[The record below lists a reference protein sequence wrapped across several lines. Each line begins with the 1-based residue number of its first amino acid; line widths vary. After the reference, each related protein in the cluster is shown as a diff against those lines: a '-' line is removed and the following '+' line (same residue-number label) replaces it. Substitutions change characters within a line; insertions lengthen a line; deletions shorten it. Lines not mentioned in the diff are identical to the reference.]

1 MEWTRRHIT
10 FVLGLLVL
18 GVAAV
23 VYLLTLTPTVPF
35 WDSGEFIAVSNIL
48 GVPHPPGTPF
58 YVMLGR
64 LATLVPIAT
73 IAQRVNGLSAVASAL
88 AVLLTYLTTLR
99 LIRLAQ
105 GRGPSGN
112 TIPVDAAGRPLP
124 LDPHGEWLAQ
134 FGAVIGALMLAF
146 SDNFWENAIEAEVY
160 SMMSMAQV
168 LVLWLGLKWWEDHER
183 RPTAGPLLLAV
194 YVMWLCVGL
203 HLGVGMMGFPLLVLV
218 ALVDWRVAL
227 VFAMP
232 FLSVLGVVKGLEK
245 MTGGVLLFSE
255 ATFLALWWMQRRL
268 NGWILFA
275 SIVLAIYPGAY
286 YAFGDKD
293 FGPWSAIITTI
304 GMLVP
309 LGLLAWK
316 SREGRIMA
324 LAFSLMVIGY
334 STHIYLPIRAA
345 QHPAINEGNPSS
357 WSNLRDLLERKQY
370 GSRPM
375 LQRGGQD
382 APPDIIRIQLDKE
395 FWRYWKRQWPIA
407 PSPRASGPMAQP
419 AEPRWWQ
426 YLLPLALGLL
436 GAAWQ
441 WRERISFWT
450 LQALFWFSTAGM
462 IIFLNFTSHEVRDRD
477 YFFTTAFHGYAIW
490 IGMGAAWLVAWVRES
505 FAEPRPRRL
514 AAGAAALLLALQPVL
529 LTKNLWFTHNRHG
542 NFVAHDYAYDM
553 LVPLAPNSYVFTNG
567 DNDTFPLWYMQEV
580 ENFRRDVRVVNLSL
594 LNTDWYILQLRDQ
607 EPKVPIRLDDATV
620 KVLGL
625 GAVQDTSG
633 HYVYTNEYMVHH
645 IIAQSRKPGG
655 WTKQPYFAV
664 TVPEH
669 MGLDAHFT
677 LEALVYRVNRDTL
690 QGPLDEAVTRHSL
703 YDVFKYRGLF
713 LPDGTWDPN
722 VYKDENAATLS
733 RNFAAAHLQ
742 LAYYYRRQGKL
753 DPAIAEMERVSRMFP
768 DFADVLIP
776 LGGFYMD
783 RGDTAKA
790 LALFEK
796 LALNS
801 PTNPEVR
808 YSYGL
813 TLVFKGRIEE
823 ALKEFDAAILLDPNY
838 NQAYYAAYY
847 CLNQTG
853 QRDRALSYI
862 QRWVERH
869 PSDTQA
875 QQLLE
880 SARGAPRKPAEQPL
894 PPPPQPNLP

>member
-64 LATLVPIAT
+64 LAALVPIAT

-105 GRGPSGN
+105 GRGPSGSSV
-112 TIPVDAAGRPLP
+112 PVDAAGRPLA
-124 LDPHGEWLAQ
+124 LDPHAEWLAQ
-134 FGAVIGALMLAF
+134 LGAVIGALMLAF
-146 SDNFWENAIEAEVY
+146 SDNFWENGIEAEVY
-160 SMMSMAQV
+160 SMMSMAQI

-183 RPTAGPLLLAV
+183 RPTVGPLLLAV

-232 FLSVLGVVKGLEK
+232 FISVLGVVKGLEK
-245 MTGGVLLFSE
+245 MTGGVLLFAE
-255 ATFLALWWMQRRL
+255 ATFFAYWLQRRIS
-268 NGWILFA
+268 GWIVFA

-293 FGPWSAIITTI
+293 FGPWSAIITAV

-309 LGLLAWK
+309 LGMLAWK
-316 SREGRIMA
+316 TREGRIMA

-334 STHIYLPIRAA
+334 STHLYLPIRAA
-345 QHPAINEGNPSS
+345 QHPAINEGNPSN
-357 WSNLRDLLERKQY
+357 WANLRDLLERKQY

-375 LQRGGQD
+375 LERGGQD
-382 APPDIIRIQLDKE
+382 APSDILRIQLDKE

-407 PSPRASGPMAQP
+407 PSARASGPMAQP

-441 WRERISFWT
+441 WRSRISFWT
-450 LQALFWFSTAGM
+450 MQALFWFSTAGM
-462 IIFLNFTSHEVRDRD
+462 IVFLNFTSHEVRDRD
-477 YFFTTAFHGYAIW
+477 YFFTTGYHAYAIW
-490 IGMGAAWLVAWVRES
+490 IGMGVAWLVAWVRES
-505 FAEPRPRRL
+505 FAEPRYQRL

-529 LTKNLWFTHNRHG
+529 LVKNLWFTHNRHG

-594 LNTDWYILQLRDQ
+594 LNTDWYIQQLRDQ
-607 EPKVPIRLDDATV
+607 EPRVPIHLDDATI
-620 KVLGL
+620 KILGQ

-633 HYVYTNEYMVHH
+633 RYVYTNEYMVHH
-645 IIAQSRKPGG
+645 IVSESRRPGG

-669 MGLDAHFT
+669 MGLDSHFT
-677 LEALVYRVNRDTL
+677 LEGLVYRVNRDTL
-690 QGPLDEAVTRHSL
+690 QGPLDERVTHHSL

-713 LPDGTWDPN
+713 LADGTWDPN

-753 DPAIAEMERVSRMFP
+753 DPAIAEMERVARMFP

-796 LALNS
+796 LAFNS
-801 PTNPEVR
+801 PGNPEVR

-823 ALKEFDAAILLDPNY
+823 ALREFDAAIALDPNY

-847 CLNQTG
+847 CLNQSG
-853 QRDRALSYI
+853 QRERALKYI
-862 QRWVERH
+862 ESWVQRH

-880 SARGAPRKPAEQPL
+880 GARGGPKKAPEQAL